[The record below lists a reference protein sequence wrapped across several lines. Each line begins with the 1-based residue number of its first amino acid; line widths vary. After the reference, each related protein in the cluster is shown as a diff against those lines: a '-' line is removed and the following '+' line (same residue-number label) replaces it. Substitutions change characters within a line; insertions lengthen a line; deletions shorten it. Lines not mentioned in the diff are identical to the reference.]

1 MKTID
6 ISEILNL
13 YEKCNVDTNGNGV
26 IRNTINSRALNNKL
40 NTGNSFDNNIPQNS
54 VWTNNTLKFPNK

>member
-13 YEKCNVDTNGNGV
+13 YEKCNVGTNGNGV